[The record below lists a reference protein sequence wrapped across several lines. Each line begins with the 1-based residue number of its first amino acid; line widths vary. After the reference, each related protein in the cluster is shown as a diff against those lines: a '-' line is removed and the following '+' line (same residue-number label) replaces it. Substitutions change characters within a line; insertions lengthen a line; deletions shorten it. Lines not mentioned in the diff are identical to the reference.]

1 MEKEVTV
8 NKKAYHDYFID
19 EKLEAG
25 MVLLGTEIKSLRKG
39 KAQIKDSYISFI
51 NNEAFI
57 KGMHISAYDHG
68 NRNNHEEDRDR
79 KLLLNKREI
88 IKWQSKV
95 KTQGYTVVPL
105 RIYLT
110 KSGVAKLEIALAKGK
125 TLYDKRE
132 DAKVK
137 AMKMEALKAVK
148 R

>member
-1 MEKEVTV
+1 MDTEK
-8 NKKAYHDYFID
+8 KQW
-19 EKLEAG
+19 
-25 MVLLGTEIKSLRKG
+25 R
-39 KAQIKDSYISFI
+39 
-51 NNEAFI
+51 
-57 KGMHISAYDHG
+57 
-68 NRNNHEEDRDR
+68 
-79 KLLLNKREI
+79 I

-95 KTQGYTVVPL
+95 KTQGYTVIPL

-110 KSGVAKLEIALAKGK
+110 KTGIAKLEIALAKGK